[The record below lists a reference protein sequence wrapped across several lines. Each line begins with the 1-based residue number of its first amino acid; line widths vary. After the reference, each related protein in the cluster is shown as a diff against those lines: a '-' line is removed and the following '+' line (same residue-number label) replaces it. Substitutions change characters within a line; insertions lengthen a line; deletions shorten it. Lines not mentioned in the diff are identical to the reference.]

1 MDKNKTTEKKIPL
14 QTSTTTTTTT
24 DRGLKYIF
32 SNFELF
38 EQSKKKTE
46 RKFLLISCE
55 NSTSTFI
62 IKQSISVAVFRCTTS
77 FPFGYIRIL

>member
-1 MDKNKTTEKKIPL
+1 MKKKIPL

-38 EQSKKKTE
+38 EQSKKK
-46 RKFLLISCE
+46 LNE
-55 NSTSTFI
+55 NF
-62 IKQSISVAVFRCTTS
+62 F
-77 FPFGYIRIL
+77 